1 MDRRSACMTAALSCR
16 EEAERDPARRD
27 QWLQQ
32 ASRWMALAGEQ
43 AGHALIICEHSAA
56 ASHEARR

>member
-1 MDRRSACMTAALSCR
+1 MTAASSCR

-32 ASRWMALAGEQ
+32 ASKWMALAAEQ
-43 AGHALIICEHSAA
+43 AEHALIVCEHGAA
-56 ASHEARR
+56 ARHDASR